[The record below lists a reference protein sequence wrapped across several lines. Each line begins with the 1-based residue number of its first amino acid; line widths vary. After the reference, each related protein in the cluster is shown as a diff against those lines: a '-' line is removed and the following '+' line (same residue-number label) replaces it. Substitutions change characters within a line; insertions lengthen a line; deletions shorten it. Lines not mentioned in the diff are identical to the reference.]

1 MDDLPW
7 LRMEAASG
15 TVLFRVFFH
24 HRKAYGE
31 RTGGWT
37 VYRNNSAVSLEVAF
51 GSKSLVTQSLFT
63 HLFLKFKP
71 RMALTVWPSSWRLN
85 CRQVDIEGTL

>member
-51 GSKSLVTQSLFT
+51 GSKYL
-63 HLFLKFKP
+63 
-71 RMALTVWPSSWRLN
+71 
-85 CRQVDIEGTL
+85 

>member
-1 MDDLPW
+1 MRRYPVTFRKQRTFHEHPRCPVDDLPW

-51 GSKSLVTQSLFT
+51 GSKYL
-63 HLFLKFKP
+63 
-71 RMALTVWPSSWRLN
+71 
-85 CRQVDIEGTL
+85 